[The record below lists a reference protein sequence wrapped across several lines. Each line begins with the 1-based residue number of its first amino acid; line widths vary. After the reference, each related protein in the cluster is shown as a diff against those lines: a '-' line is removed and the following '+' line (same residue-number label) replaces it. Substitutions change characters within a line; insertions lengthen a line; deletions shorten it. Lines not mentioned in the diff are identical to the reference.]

1 MTVDETIVRGR
12 FESGELEAEFR
23 RQFGRAH
30 WFQNSVAAAAGLFL
44 YSIFGIVDR
53 LVSPEEWR
61 WLWQIR
67 FGFTLPLLVAVFAV
81 QFFPALG
88 RRYSGP
94 IVFVAMLLAGSS
106 IVVMNLWMPPGAE
119 NLYFYGLLLVV
130 IFGHVFWRAHY
141 LWPTI
146 ASILLFVFYLA
157 VTLGQ
162 GAPSPAHLVAATF
175 YYVSALTIMIY
186 AGWFF
191 DRQERRSF
199 MLQRELQQAAT
210 TDSLTGIAN
219 RRAFFDHLAQ
229 EWRRARREGEVL
241 CLLVVDLDNMKEIND
256 TGGHARGDE
265 ALKQVARVLAV
276 HARRPGDLAARLG
289 GDEFVL
295 LLVGSDGK
303 GACEVAEEVVEKVRR
318 GPLSGV
324 TVSIGV
330 ACVVPPRGQ
339 GYERA
344 MQLAD
349 QALYEAKRGGRSRAV
364 CKLLV
369 QEEGGVGKPEGQI
382 SA

>member
-1 MTVDETIVRGR
+1 MAIDETTVGGR
-12 FESGELEAEFR
+12 FESPELEAEFR

-67 FGFTLPLLVAVFAV
+67 FGFTLPLLLLVFAI

-88 RRYSGP
+88 RGYSGL

-141 LWPTI
+141 LWPTA
-146 ASILLFVFYLA
+146 ASVVLFAFYLV
-157 VTLGQ
+157 VTLGHD
-162 GAPSPAHLVAATF
+162 APSPAHLVAASF
-175 YYVSALTIMIY
+175 YYVSALIIMIY

-199 MLQRELQQAAT
+199 MLQHELQQAAT

-219 RRAFFDHLAQ
+219 RRAFFDHMRR
-229 EWRRARREGEVL
+229 EWRRAVRENTMI
-241 CLLVVDLDNMKEIND
+241 CLLVVDLDNLKTIND
-256 TGGHARGDE
+256 TGGHAWGDQV
-265 ALKQVARVLAV
+265 LQGVARVLAA

-295 LLVGSDGK
+295 LLSGSDRDAACGLAASILK
-303 GACEVAEEVVEKVRR
+303 KVEQQIEGA
-318 GPLSGV
+318 S
-324 TVSIGV
+324 VSIGT
-330 ACVVPPRGQ
+330 ACLVPGTSDGFEAVMRD
-339 GYERA
+339 
-344 MQLAD
+344 AD
-349 QALYEAKRGGRSRAV
+349 QALYEAKKGGRSRAV
-364 CKLLV
+364 CHWS
-369 QEEGGVGKPEGQI
+369 EGECEIQT
-382 SA
+382 SE